1 MSLIYVTLGM
11 QTLITKELPIAAR
24 IFCRLF
30 YSYYGLT
37 VWFPDMIRY
46 FQDEAYKSKMKVFL
60 GEHVYGAS
68 INFTMENQIH
78 QRGKLV
84 NDK

>member
-1 MSLIYVTLGM
+1 MDSDHES
-11 QTLITKELPIAAR
+11 TKHVAAR
-24 IFCRLF
+24 MCCLLY

-46 FQDEAYKSKMKVFL
+46 FQDVEYKSKMKVFV
-60 GEHVYGAS
+60 GEHVYDAT

-78 QRGKLV
+78 RRGKLV

>member
-1 MSLIYVTLGM
+1 MDSDSAAEEMSPGAS
-11 QTLITKELPIAAR
+11 QT
-24 IFCRLF
+24 FCLLSC
-30 YSYYGLT
+30 SYYGLT

-46 FQDEAYKSKMKVFL
+46 FQDEEYKSKMKVFF
-60 GEHVYGAS
+60 GEHVHGAT

-78 QRGKLV
+78 QHGKLV